1 METIYTLLN
10 IGFKLSSSVLSILI
24 YFSLVYLLAKEL
36 RDYITKNYRTFL
48 ILTNTRFINLS
59 YCDIILYV
67 GSLLS
72 LAIITEMFYTH
83 KISLLLA
90 FLNILLLAIM
100 LICFEI
106 KYPRKLKTS
115 RVIK

>member
-1 METIYTLLN
+1 MKTIYTLLS
-10 IGFKLSSSVLSILI
+10 IGFKLTGSILSILI

-67 GSLLS
+67 GSLLT

-83 KISLLLA
+83 NINLSLAL
-90 FLNILLLAIM
+90 LNILLLATI

>member
-1 METIYTLLN
+1 METIHTLLN
-10 IGFKLSSSVLSILI
+10 IGFKLTSSVLSTFI
-24 YFSLVYLLAKEL
+24 YFSLGYLLAKGL

-48 ILTNTRFINLS
+48 ILTNTRFTNLA
-59 YCDIILYV
+59 YCDIILYAC
-67 GSLLS
+67 SLLS
-72 LAIITEMFYTH
+72 LAIITAMFYTH
-83 KISLLLA
+83 KISLFLA
-90 FLNILLLAIM
+90 LLNIPLLAIM

>member
-1 METIYTLLN
+1 MKTIYTLLN
-10 IGFKLSSSVLSILI
+10 IGFKLTSSVLSIVI

-59 YCDIILYV
+59 YCDIIF
-67 GSLLS
+67 SACSFLS
-72 LAIITEMFYTH
+72 LAIITEVFYTH
-83 KISLLLA
+83 KISLPLT
-90 FLNILLLAIM
+90 FLNSLLMAII

-106 KYPRKLKTS
+106 KYPRKLKTI